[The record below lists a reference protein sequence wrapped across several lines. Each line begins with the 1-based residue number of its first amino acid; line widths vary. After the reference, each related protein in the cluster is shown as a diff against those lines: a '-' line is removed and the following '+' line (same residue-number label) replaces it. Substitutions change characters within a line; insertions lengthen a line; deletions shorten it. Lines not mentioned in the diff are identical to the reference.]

1 MPDMKEINE
10 ARRAGNEV
18 LRLLDEV
25 ERNLKSAR
33 NWGFYDMI
41 GGGFFSSLIKHDKVG
56 RAEKLMQD
64 VKRALFNLQRELK
77 DVNLSI
83 PDTVE
88 DSDLEKFLDIAF
100 DNIVSD
106 GLTQSRINQSLRE
119 VERIRAQV
127 QKILWELN
135 QLREGKIKRK
145 LEP

>member
-83 PDTVE
+83 PDTVVV
-88 DSDLEKFLDIAF
+88 SDLEKFLDIAF

-106 GLTQSRINQSLRE
+106 WFTQSRINQSLRE

-135 QLREGKIKRK
+135 QLR
-145 LEP
+145 

>member
-10 ARRAGNEV
+10 ARRDGNEV

-83 PDTVE
+83 PDTVVV
-88 DSDLEKFLDIAF
+88 SDLEKFLDIAF

-106 GLTQSRINQSLRE
+106 WFTQSRINQSLRE

-135 QLREGKIKRK
+135 QLR
-145 LEP
+145 

>member
-33 NWGFYDMI
+33 NWGFYDII
-41 GGGFFSSLIKHDKVG
+41 GGGFLSSSIKHDKVG

-83 PDTVE
+83 PDTVVV
-88 DSDLEKFLDIAF
+88 SDLEKFLDIAF

-106 GLTQSRINQSLRE
+106 WFTQSRINQSLRE

-135 QLREGKIKRK
+135 QLR
-145 LEP
+145 